1 MPNENNLIP
10 LSKRTKSEQRRIQ
23 SEGGKASGASRRRKK
38 LFKQLMNSYLD
49 SEEQNRDNWN
59 ELSCDGFKPEEI
71 TNKAVI
77 VKRLCDEAKSG
88 DVQAVKLVMAMIGE
102 DIQHEELKQKQ
113 KEFKRK
119 IDSEKN
125 SNDETLQKL
134 DEVLEKMIGGAE

>member
-10 LSKRTKSEQRRIQ
+10 FSERSKSETREIGRK
-23 SEGGKASGASRRRKK
+23 GGKASGASRRRKK

-49 SEEQNRDNWN
+49 SEEQNLDNWN
-59 ELSCDGFKPEEI
+59 ELSCDGFEPEEI

-113 KEFKRK
+113 KEFKHK
-119 IDSEKN
+119 VDKEQDGDADALS
-125 SNDETLQKL
+125 KL
-134 DEVLEKMIGGAE
+134 DEVLAKIGGDS

>member
-59 ELSCDGFKPEEI
+59 ELSCDGFEPEEI

-113 KEFKRK
+113 KEFKHKVDKER
-119 IDSEKN
+119 DGDADALS
-125 SNDETLQKL
+125 KL
-134 DEVLEKMIGGAE
+134 DEVLAKIGGDS

>member
-10 LSKRTKSEQRRIQ
+10 LSERTKSEQRRIQ

-113 KEFKRK
+113 KEFKHK
-119 IDSEKN
+119 VDKEQDGDADALS
-125 SNDETLQKL
+125 KL
-134 DEVLEKMIGGAE
+134 DEVLVKIGGDS

>member
-10 LSKRTKSEQRRIQ
+10 FSERSKSEAREIGRK
-23 SEGGKASGASRRRKK
+23 GGKASGASRRRKK

-49 SEEQNRDNWN
+49 SEEQNLDNWN
-59 ELSCDGFKPEEI
+59 ELSCDGFEPEEI

-113 KEFKRK
+113 KEFKHK
-119 IDSEKN
+119 VDKEQDGDADALS
-125 SNDETLQKL
+125 KL
-134 DEVLEKMIGGAE
+134 DEVLAKIGGDS

>member
-10 LSKRTKSEQRRIQ
+10 FSERSKSEAREIGRK
-23 SEGGKASGASRRRKK
+23 GGKASGASRRRKK

-49 SEEQNRDNWN
+49 SEEQNQDNWN
-59 ELSCDGFKPEEI
+59 ELSRDGFLPEEI

-77 VKRLCDEAKSG
+77 VKRLCDAAKSG

-102 DIQHEELKQKQ
+102 DIQHEELKLKQ
-113 KEFKRK
+113 KELKRK

-125 SNDETLQKL
+125 SNDEALQKL

>member
-10 LSKRTKSEQRRIQ
+10 FSERSKSEAREIGRK
-23 SEGGKASGASRRRKK
+23 GGKASGASRRRKK

-59 ELSCDGFKPEEI
+59 ELSRDGFSPEEI

-77 VKRLCDEAKSG
+77 VKRLCDAAKSG

-102 DIQHEELKQKQ
+102 DIQHEELKLKQ
-113 KEFKRK
+113 KEFKHK
-119 IDSEKN
+119 VDKEQDGN
-125 SNDETLQKL
+125 VDTLSKL
-134 DEVLEKMIGGAE
+134 DEVLAKIGGDS

>member
-10 LSKRTKSEQRRIQ
+10 LSERTKSEQRRIQ

-59 ELSCDGFKPEEI
+59 ELSCDGFEPEGI

-113 KEFKRK
+113 KEFKHK
-119 IDSEKN
+119 VDKEQDGDADALS
-125 SNDETLQKL
+125 KL
-134 DEVLEKMIGGAE
+134 DEVLAKIGGDS

>member
-59 ELSCDGFKPEEI
+59 ELSCDGFEPEEI

-113 KEFKRK
+113 KEFKHK
-119 IDSEKN
+119 VDKEQDGDADALS
-125 SNDETLQKL
+125 KL
-134 DEVLEKMIGGAE
+134 DEVLVKIGGDS

>member
-10 LSKRTKSEQRRIQ
+10 FSERSKSEAREIGRK
-23 SEGGKASGASRRRKK
+23 GGKASGASRRRKK

-59 ELSCDGFKPEEI
+59 ELSCDGFEPEEI

-102 DIQHEELKQKQ
+102 DIRHEELKQKQ
-113 KEFKRK
+113 KEFKHK
-119 IDSEKN
+119 VDKEQDGDADALS
-125 SNDETLQKL
+125 KL
-134 DEVLEKMIGGAE
+134 DEVLAKIGGDS

>member
-10 LSKRTKSEQRRIQ
+10 LSERTKSEQRRIQ

-59 ELSCDGFKPEEI
+59 ELSCDGFEPEEI

-113 KEFKRK
+113 KEFKHK
-119 IDSEKN
+119 VDKEQDGDADALS
-125 SNDETLQKL
+125 KL
-134 DEVLEKMIGGAE
+134 DEVLAKIGGDS

>member
-59 ELSCDGFKPEEI
+59 ELSCDGFEPEEI

-113 KEFKRK
+113 KEFKHK
-119 IDSEKN
+119 VDKEQDGDADALS
-125 SNDETLQKL
+125 KL
-134 DEVLEKMIGGAE
+134 DEVLAKIGGDS

>member
-10 LSKRTKSEQRRIQ
+10 LSERTKSEQRRIQ
-23 SEGGKASGASRRRKK
+23 SKGGKASGASRRRKK

-113 KEFKRK
+113 KEFKHK
-119 IDSEKN
+119 VDKEQDGDADALS
-125 SNDETLQKL
+125 KL
-134 DEVLEKMIGGAE
+134 DEVLAKIGGDS

>member
-10 LSKRTKSEQRRIQ
+10 LSERTKSEQRRIQ

-49 SEEQNRDNWN
+49 SEEQNLDNWN
-59 ELSCDGFKPEEI
+59 ELSCDGFEPEEI

-113 KEFKRK
+113 KEFKHK
-119 IDSEKN
+119 VDKEQDGDADALS
-125 SNDETLQKL
+125 KL
-134 DEVLEKMIGGAE
+134 DEVLAKIGGDS

>member
-10 LSKRTKSEQRRIQ
+10 LSERTKSEQRRIQ

-113 KEFKRK
+113 KEFKHK
-119 IDSEKN
+119 VDKEQDGDADALS
-125 SNDETLQKL
+125 KL
-134 DEVLEKMIGGAE
+134 DEVLAKIGGDS

>member
-10 LSKRTKSEQRRIQ
+10 LSERTKSEQRRIQ

-59 ELSCDGFKPEEI
+59 ELSYDGFSPEEI

-77 VKRLCDEAKSG
+77 VKRLCDAAKSG

-102 DIQHEELKQKQ
+102 DIQHEELKLKQ
-113 KEFKRK
+113 KEFKHK
-119 IDSEKN
+119 VDKEQDGN
-125 SNDETLQKL
+125 VDTLSKL
-134 DEVLEKMIGGAE
+134 DEVLAKIGGDS

>member
-38 LFKQLMNSYLD
+38 LFKQLMNSYLY

-113 KEFKRK
+113 KEFKHK
-119 IDSEKN
+119 VDKEQDGDADALS
-125 SNDETLQKL
+125 KL
-134 DEVLEKMIGGAE
+134 DEVLAKIGGDS

>member
-10 LSKRTKSEQRRIQ
+10 LSNRTKSEQRRIQ

-113 KEFKRK
+113 KEFKHK
-119 IDSEKN
+119 VDKEQDGDADALS
-125 SNDETLQKL
+125 KL
-134 DEVLEKMIGGAE
+134 DEVLAKIGGDS

>member
-10 LSKRTKSEQRRIQ
+10 FSERSKSEARKIGRK
-23 SEGGKASGASRRRKK
+23 GGKASGASRRRKK

-59 ELSCDGFKPEEI
+59 ELSCDGFEPEEI

-102 DIQHEELKQKQ
+102 DIQHEELKLKQ
-113 KEFKRK
+113 KEFKHK
-119 IDSEKN
+119 VDKEQDGN
-125 SNDETLQKL
+125 VDTLSKL
-134 DEVLEKMIGGAE
+134 DEVLAKIGGDS